1 MSLSRLFASD
11 AASLLPAST
20 NRQRNQWFQLFGA
33 WLTFVVSAGVYHVPA
48 TLLGGVCP
56 NATQPCSLTEA
67 FPEAGNIS
75 WLPSLF
81 LLVKGLLA
89 LPAGAAMRRYGVRAC
104 IVFGTGLLILGTAVF
119 ASAPAFFVLPIAYIL
134 FAIAY
139 CLSGLAPLVCFANEW
154 FNVGKKATAIGLMLT
169 GFAVGGVLWPAIV
182 AAVAEANGWRTAAS
196 LLPLSALL
204 IALPTA
210 ICVLRDG
217 PYGGGRGGGSAT
229 IEGVELNENSSSSGG
244 SSSDLVHVHGSRAQT
259 PPPAAGSWWS
269 SCIILRDASWASDP
283 AMYHLLGMNILCLYI
298 VNATQHL
305 LVMYLCT
312 EVKLSL
318 STAGLYASLVFGVN
332 FCGKVLSGIALDSKH
347 QRLVALVGC
356 LLLAIGG
363 ALLIRPTWNTDGG
376 IGLAP
381 ASGHLQLVLFA
392 VTFGLGYGC
401 TFTLI
406 QSRAAQLYGMRP
418 DFPSLQ
424 SCLAVGQYIGSFVGV
439 LLTSQLRELGG
450 SFVGPFAL
458 LPILGLVNTVLCF
471 RVFRPSRRSRQPQ
484 Q

>member
-1 MSLSRLFASD
+1 MSTLSRLFASD

-20 NRQRNQWFQLFGA
+20 NRQRNPWLQLFGA

-89 LPAGAAMRRYGVRAC
+89 LPAGQQCDDTPFVMHSFC
-104 IVFGTGLLILGTAVF
+104 TGLLILGTAVF
-119 ASAPAFFVLPIAYIL
+119 ASASLLCVANRIHPLCNRVLSLRSRTTRL
-134 FAIAY
+134 F
-139 CLSGLAPLVCFANEW
+139 CKRVVQCGQE
-154 FNVGKKATAIGLMLT
+154 ATAIGLMLT

-269 SCIILRDASWASDP
+269 SCIILHDASWASDP
-283 AMYHLLGMNILCLYI
+283 PC
-298 VNATQHL
+298 TT
-305 LVMYLCT
+305 YL
-312 EVKLSL
+312 E
-318 STAGLYASLVFGVN
+318 
-332 FCGKVLSGIALDSKH
+332 
-347 QRLVALVGC
+347 
-356 LLLAIGG
+356 
-363 ALLIRPTWNTDGG
+363 
-376 IGLAP
+376 
-381 ASGHLQLVLFA
+381 
-392 VTFGLGYGC
+392 
-401 TFTLI
+401 
-406 QSRAAQLYGMRP
+406 
-418 DFPSLQ
+418 
-424 SCLAVGQYIGSFVGV
+424 
-439 LLTSQLRELGG
+439 
-450 SFVGPFAL
+450 
-458 LPILGLVNTVLCF
+458 
-471 RVFRPSRRSRQPQ
+471 
-484 Q
+484 